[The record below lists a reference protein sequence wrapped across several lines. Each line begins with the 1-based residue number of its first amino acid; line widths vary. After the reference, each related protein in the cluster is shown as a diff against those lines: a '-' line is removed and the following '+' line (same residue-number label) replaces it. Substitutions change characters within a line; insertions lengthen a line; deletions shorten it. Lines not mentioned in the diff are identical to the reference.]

1 MPERIGLVGCVKTK
15 RVAPAP
21 AKDLYISPLFGARKA
36 HVERTCDRWFVLS
49 ALHGMLEPD
58 EVIAPYD
65 HTLQRV
71 PARGRRAWAGEVL
84 AQIDQRLGAIVGQV
98 IEIHAGA
105 AYASHGLVEGLE
117 TRGATVDWPVA
128 GLALGEQLTFYG
140 QARPVIQTH
149 RRPPS
154 TPAPAP
160 APVPRGDTT
169 PVPVPTGKYR
179 PLYEALQNTA
189 ASDVTLSFA
198 EIEGIL
204 GTSLPE
210 SAHRYQAWWSN
221 DESGTHSHAR
231 AWLAAGFSTGGVNL
245 RARQVVFRRRR

>member
-1 MPERIGLVGCVKTK
+1 MPERIALVGCVKTK
-15 RVAPAP
+15 LDVPAP
-21 AKDLYISPLFGARKA
+21 AKDLYISPLFRGRRA
-36 HVERTCDRWFVLS
+36 HVERTCGRWFVLS
-49 ALHGMLEPD
+49 ALHGMLGPD

-71 PARGRRAWAGEVL
+71 SARGRRAWTGEVL
-84 AQIDQRLGAIVGQV
+84 AQLDQRLETIVGRV

-105 AYASHGLVEGLE
+105 AYAGHGLIEGLE
-117 TRGATVDWPVA
+117 ARGATVDWPVA
-128 GLALGEQLTFYG
+128 GLALGEQLAFYG
-140 QARPVIQTH
+140 QARPVVETP
-149 RRPPS
+149 RRSQS

-160 APVPRGDTT
+160 VPVPPGDTT

-189 ASDVTLSFA
+189 ASDVALSFA
-198 EIEGIL
+198 EIESIL

-231 AWLAAGFSTGGVNL
+231 AWLAAGFLTGGVNL
-245 RARQVVFRRRR
+245 QARQVVFRRRR